1 MGKTISLD
9 LAKANIENPSFFE
22 GGVTVEKDGEPSLFI
37 MTAKEQNALFNEL
50 HELKEKDALM
60 KLVALSRQDIA
71 EGRSY
76 SVEETLERLK
86 SHRS

>member
-22 GGVTVEKDGEPSLFI
+22 GGVTVEKDGEPALFI